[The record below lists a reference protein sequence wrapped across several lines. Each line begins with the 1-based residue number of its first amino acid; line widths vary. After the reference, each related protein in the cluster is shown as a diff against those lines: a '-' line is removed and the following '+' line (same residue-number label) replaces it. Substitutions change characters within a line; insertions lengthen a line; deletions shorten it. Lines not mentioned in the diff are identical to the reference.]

1 MILRCSS
8 LFIVGLAAGCSGAK
22 AGQAEPQDCAPV
34 PTDLPAEASADR
46 MAGEY
51 HLRMVATSGPKNG
64 SSADGRL
71 RLLPQDSSLRQL
83 TFPGGMRDTSST
95 APLYGTAEIDMSP
108 VGAVYAGDLSSLDPT
123 RPGVVVLQSSSG
135 SAGGSRVMLR
145 MGSEANRRDRLRFD
159 GAYTV
164 LRVRRIS
171 EDGFAGNWE
180 SGVPLPRSGGHFCA
194 TKAGTGEK

>member
-1 MILRCSS
+1 MTLRCSS
-8 LFIVGLAAGCSGAK
+8 LFIVGLAAGCSGAQ
-22 AGQAEPQDCAPV
+22 AGQAEPQDCTPV

-51 HLRMVATSGPKNG
+51 QLRMIATSGPKNG
-64 SSADGRL
+64 SSVDGRL
-71 RLLPQDSSLRQL
+71 RLLAQDSSLRRL
-83 TFPGGMRDTSST
+83 ILPGGMRDTST
-95 APLYGTAEIDMSP
+95 TVPLYGTAEVDVSP
-108 VGAVYAGDLSSLDPT
+108 VGAVYAGDLKSVDPT
-123 RPGVVVLQSSSG
+123 RPGVLVLESSAR

-145 MGSEANRRDRLRFD
+145 LGSEANRRDRLRFD

-194 TKAGTGEK
+194 TRSATGEK

>member
-1 MILRCSS
+1 MTLRYSG

-22 AGQAEPQDCAPV
+22 AGQAEPQDCGPV
-34 PTDLPAEASADR
+34 ATDLPAEASADR
-46 MAGEY
+46 MTGEY

-64 SSADGRL
+64 NSVDGRL
-71 RLLPQDSSLRQL
+71 RLQPQDSSLRQL
-83 TFPGGMRDTSST
+83 ILPGGVRDTGT
-95 APLYGTAEIDMSP
+95 TVPLYGAAEIDVSP
-108 VGAVYAGDLSSLDPT
+108 VGAVYAGDLSSVDPT

-135 SAGGSRVMLR
+135 SAGSRVMLR

-171 EDGFAGNWE
+171 DGGFAGNWE

-194 TKAGTGEK
+194 TKSGTGEK